1 MKAQPMAT
9 VARSRFYPLIGA
21 TLAALIVA
29 GFART
34 YYLRFL
40 SDLPPLHL
48 LVHLH
53 GLVFTA
59 WLLLFVTQVKLIA
72 RHDYRLHQKL
82 GIAGAVLAAAVV
94 VIGIV
99 TALAGAPDARVRP
112 MGLSGL
118 QFLVFPLSSI
128 GVFGVCVGAAIVL
141 RRRPNL
147 HKRLMLL
154 GMIAVLGPGTARLA
168 RLCGITESFLLVQ
181 TLATL
186 SFVAWALLHDWFRNR
201 VVHPVFAVGGA
212 ILVLAWPLRAAIAG
226 SDTWL
231 AIARWLTS

>member
-1 MKAQPMAT
+1 MAT
-9 VARSRFYPLIGA
+9 VVRSRFYPLIGSV
-21 TLAALIVA
+21 LVALIVA

-40 SDLPPLHL
+40 SDLPPLKL
-48 LVHLH
+48 LVHVH

-59 WLLLFVTQVKLIA
+59 WLLLFFAQVKLIA
-72 RHDYRLHQKL
+72 RHDYRLHQKV

-94 VIGIV
+94 AIGIV
-99 TALAGAPDARVRP
+99 TALAGAPDPRPRP
-112 MGLSGL
+112 MGFSGL
-118 QFLVFPLSSI
+118 QFLIFPLSGI
-128 GVFGVCVGAAIVL
+128 GIFGVCVAAAIAL

-154 GMIAVLGPGTARLA
+154 GMIAVLGPGTARLI
-168 RLCGITESFLLVQ
+168 RLFGFTESFLLLQ
-181 TLATL
+181 TLATF
-186 SFVAWALLHDWFRNR
+186 SFVAWALLHDWIRNR

-212 ILVLAWPLRAAIAG
+212 IVVLAWPARAAIAG

-231 AIARWLTS
+231 SIARWLTS